1 MVQIQDMNLNKKI
14 KKQKTDQMAKGGG
27 YKSQKSNKG
36 DTNVNIYSNL
46 VNQND
51 SKQGLDDVDMK
62 QDIHIQSL
70 S

>member
-1 MVQIQDMNLNKKI
+1 
-14 KKQKTDQMAKGGG
+14 MAKGGG
-27 YKSQKSNKG
+27 YKKQTYTK
-36 DTNVNIYSNL
+36 DQTNINIYSNL

-70 S
+70 SQKKI